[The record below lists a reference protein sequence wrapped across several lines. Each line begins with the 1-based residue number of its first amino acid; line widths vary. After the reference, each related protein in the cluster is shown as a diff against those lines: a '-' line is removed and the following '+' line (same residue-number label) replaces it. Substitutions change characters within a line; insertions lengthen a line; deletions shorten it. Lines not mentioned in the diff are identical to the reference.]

1 MKVITVPLSYTNC
14 YLIQAAQGWILVDA
28 GRQSMARRFRRCL
41 GKLDIDPK
49 DIKLIIVTHAHF
61 DHVGSLAQIKSMCG
75 CPVLAHPREAGIIEA
90 GEVVIPPGTNLL
102 GNMVSWLGQHS
113 TRMLGFNIVKVEIT
127 VDQEYDLTPFGV
139 AGRVIPTPGHTP
151 GSLSVLLE
159 DGQTLVG
166 DLAMN
171 VFRRTNF
178 PIFAE
183 QPAQITSSWEL
194 LINKGAKVFYP
205 AHGRRLPISDL
216 RGIKASGSV

>member
-14 YLIQAAQGWILVDA
+14 YLVQTAQGWILVDA
-28 GRQSMARRFRRCL
+28 GRQSMARSFRRQL
-41 GKLDIDPK
+41 DRLDIDPQ
-49 DIKLIIVTHAHF
+49 DIKLIIITHAHF
-61 DHVGSLAQIKSMCG
+61 DHVGSLAQIKSMCAS
-75 CPVLAHPREAGIIEA
+75 PVLAHPREASIIEA

-102 GNMVSWLGQHS
+102 GNMVSWLGRHS
-113 TRMLGFNIVKVEIT
+113 TRILGFAKTKVEIT

-139 AGRVIPTPGHTP
+139 AGIIIPTPGHTP

-159 DGQTLVG
+159 DGQAIVG

-171 VFRRTNF
+171 FSRRTNF

-183 QPAQITSSWEL
+183 QPAQIASSWEL
-194 LINKGAKVFYP
+194 LINKGATVFYP

-216 RGIKASGSV
+216 RGIKESGSV